1 MATLCHIPC
10 LHPQVSFHP
19 VFLTQKPAHK
29 FAWAHKH
36 TDEDIY
42 KINQLAQSPTISQKA
57 SQLHLAEFYTALR
70 VVKHLLFHIQK
81 AQNPDFL

>member
-1 MATLCHIPC
+1 MATLCHTPC

-19 VFLTQKPAHK
+19 MFLTQKPAHK

-42 KINQLAQSPTISQKA
+42 KINQLAQLANISQKA
-57 SQLHLAEFYTALR
+57 SQLH
-70 VVKHLLFHIQK
+70 
-81 AQNPDFL
+81 